1 MNQEKAEA
9 KALDSL
15 KFKAKATNMIST
27 GLAEAAISKVFGTA
41 KLEGLGLKKS
51 LAGGLLRTA
60 TNTLKET
67 GEELGQTYAEN
78 SFGNKAIQYF
88 NRDKDTTENLGRNL
102 AQTAFSIP
110 TGMATVNAG
119 NITKK
124 AGIGLAKGAY
134 MVGSALAGAH
144 TQNNIAEAL
153 KTDSTK
159 KVKLPSDLEYLILR
173 INKLEILLQ
182 I

>member
-27 GLAEAAISKVFGTA
+27 GLAEAALSKVFGTA

-88 NRDKDTTENLGRNL
+88 NRDKDTTENLGRDL

-124 AGIGLAKGAY
+124 AGTGL
-134 MVGSALAGAH
+134 V
-144 TQNNIAEAL
+144 
-153 KTDSTK
+153 
-159 KVKLPSDLEYLILR
+159 KVLILLVLLLQEHILR
-173 INKLEILLQ
+173 IILLKLLRLILLRKLNYLQ